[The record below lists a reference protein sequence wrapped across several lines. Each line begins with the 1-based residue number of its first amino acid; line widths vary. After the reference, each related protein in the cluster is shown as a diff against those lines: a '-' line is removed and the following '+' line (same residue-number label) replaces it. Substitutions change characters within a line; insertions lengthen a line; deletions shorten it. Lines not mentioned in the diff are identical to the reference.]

1 METNNQG
8 LTKEEKI
15 MFSILGIILMIAI
28 GVLIIGRFTSNERKL
43 EDNKTPITEQSEP
56 KKEIIDDSTSEPEE
70 ILIEDETEEEE
81 IYYPVV
87 NAPSSPGTN
96 ELEKPITSPVVK
108 PVILDWRFKTTMI
121 TNAYNGDII
130 TIEKNVILSN
140 GEEQEATISVN
151 KYEQN
156 TWKQVDISTN
166 SFVATTGI
174 YKYIYSC
181 GSYTK
186 ELLLTVRERFQIES
200 LNILKL
206 NELLPEESLITQE
219 EFSKYQNIINN
230 SLYENIEG
238 INKLTVNNYIVE
250 NNIIP
255 LLVTTNTE
263 LTNKVLTTTKE
274 GLTITTKQRDWYEEI
289 TPNSFILW
297 LDLNTIDITN
307 NIIDIIIDGVTYNLE
322 LNIIV
327 NSLEEIPSN
336 PEQGE
341 LDNENSGTEED
352 STTDENIQVEDET
365 ETDQPTEEEP
375 SVQPDDELENEST
388 NEEDNILEENNSNEE
403 EEEDIDPLEPTE
415 DEIIENS
422 SNNQETSVTQTQ
434 EEETLDPGI
443 DNLGTYSP

>member
-28 GVLIIGRFTSNERKL
+28 GVLIIGRFTSNERNL

-56 KKEIIDDSTSEPEE
+56 KKEIIDDSSNEPED

-81 IYYPVV
+81 INYPVV
-87 NAPSSPGTN
+87 NTPSSPGTN

-108 PVILDWRFKTTMI
+108 PVILDWTFKTTMI
-121 TNAYNGDII
+121 TEAYNGDII

-156 TWKQVDISTN
+156 TWTQVDISTN
-166 SFVATTGI
+166 SFIATTGI

-186 ELLLTVRERFQIES
+186 ELLLTVKERFQIES

-206 NELLPEESLITQE
+206 NELLTEESLTTQE

-238 INKLTVNNYIVE
+238 TNKLTVNNYVVE

-255 LLVTTNTE
+255 LLVITNTE
-263 LTNKVLTTTKE
+263 LINKELTTTKE
-274 GLTITTKQRDWYEEI
+274 GINITIEQQDWYEEI
-289 TPNSFILW
+289 TPNSMILW

-327 NSLEEIPSN
+327 NNLEEIPSN

-341 LDNENSGTEED
+341 LDNENSGTQED
-352 STTDENIQVEDET
+352 STTDENVQVEEET
-365 ETDQPTEEEP
+365 EIEPSTEEEP
-375 SVQPDDELENEST
+375 SVQQNEELENES
-388 NEEDNILEENNSNEE
+388 NNEEGNIPEEDNSNTEDEN
-403 EEEDIDPLEPTE
+403 DIDPLEPTE
-415 DEIIENS
+415 NQIENS
-422 SNNQETSVTQTQ
+422 SNNQESI
-434 EEETLDPGI
+434 EEITNTEQDIQPGT
-443 DNLGTYSP
+443 DNLITYSP